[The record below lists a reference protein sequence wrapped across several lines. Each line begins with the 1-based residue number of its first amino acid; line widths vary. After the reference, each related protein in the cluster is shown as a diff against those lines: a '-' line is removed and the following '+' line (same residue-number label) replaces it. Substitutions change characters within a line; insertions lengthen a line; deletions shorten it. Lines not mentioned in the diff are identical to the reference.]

1 MNQQEKFWKG
11 NFGKN
16 YSKRSTSKKKEK
28 SSTIFFKKILKKNYK
43 INSILELG
51 SNTGNNLIALNNL
64 YRKARLDAVE
74 INSYACGKMKKRLK
88 KINVTNTSIEKFD
101 TKSKYDLVFTKGVLI
116 HINPKNLK
124 KIYKKIYK
132 FSSKYILISEYY
144 NPYPTKVLYRGHK
157 EKLFKRDFAGD
168 FLNLFPMAKLIDYGF
183 IYERDKYPED
193 NINWFLI
200 KKR

>member
-88 KINVTNTSIEKFD
+88 KINVINTSIEKFD

-124 KIYKKIYK
+124 EIYKKIYK

-157 EKLFKRDFAGD
+157 DKLFKRDFAGD
-168 FLNLFPMAKLIDYGF
+168 FLNLFQMAKLIDYGF